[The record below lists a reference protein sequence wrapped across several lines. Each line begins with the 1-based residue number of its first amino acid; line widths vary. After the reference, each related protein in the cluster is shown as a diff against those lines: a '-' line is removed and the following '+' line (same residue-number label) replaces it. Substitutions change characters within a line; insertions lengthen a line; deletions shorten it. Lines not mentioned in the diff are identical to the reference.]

1 MRNEKEIGKIV
12 KSLRGDLSLRQF
24 AQKCGVSHT
33 TIDTIERG
41 EDFRTGKPAQVKLAT
56 LQKISQ
62 ACGVQISYITGE
74 DSESLDPAAKQLI
87 EIIEN
92 LSPDQVEQLNGY
104 ANYLLSQK
112 KQSVGKTSDDSNNYK
127 RRNLRN

>member
-12 KSLRGDLSLRQF
+12 KSLRGDLSLRRF

-56 LQKISQ
+56 LQKIAQ
-62 ACGVQISYITGE
+62 ACGVQVSYITGE
-74 DSESLDPAAKQLI
+74 DSEPISSPTKKLI
-87 EIIEN
+87 DIIEN
-92 LSPDQVEQLNGY
+92 LTPDQVEQLNGY
-104 ANYLLSQK
+104 ANYLLAQRKS
-112 KQSVGKTSDDSNNYK
+112 SLGETPNDANN
-127 RRNLRN
+127 